1 MLPPFTLHPPPSC
14 YLHLPDVRIH
24 YWLLGAGPPLVLLH
38 GLGSS
43 ACDWFPVAPA
53 LAAHFRLLLIDLRG
67 HGQSSL
73 ADSGYGIDL
82 MATDVCRVM
91 DSVGIERAHLL
102 GLSLGGCVALQ
113 LACTAAQRLDHL
125 ILVNTFARLR
135 NSGRLRQRLARLRH
149 ALGSGDALARLVATS
164 LFADPDV
171 QAFAYERLRRNDIR
185 VLRRI
190 MLVLARFDLRRQLP
204 AVHAPTLVLIGDRD
218 NTVPPRCADDLLA
231 GLHRARLHVIPDAGH
246 ALPYDQPDAFIQ
258 AVTAFL
264 ISSPFAHPPALVLPS
279 FPSAAL

>member
-1 MLPPFTLHPPPSC
+1 MLPPFTLHPPPSH
-14 YLHLPDVRIH
+14 YLHLPGVRIH

-73 ADSGYGIDL
+73 ADSGYGVDR
-82 MATDVCRVM
+82 MATDVCQVM
-91 DSVGIERAHLL
+91 DSVGIARAHLL

-135 NSGRLRQRLARLRH
+135 HNGRLRQRLARLRR
-149 ALGSGDALARLVATS
+149 ALGAGDALARLVAAS
-164 LFADPDV
+164 LFADPDI
-171 QAFAYERLRRNDIR
+171 QAFAYERLRRNDIG

-190 MLVLARFDLRRQLP
+190 MLALARFDLRRQLP
-204 AVHAPTLVLIGDRD
+204 AVSVPTLVLIGDRD
-218 NTVPPRCADDLLA
+218 NTVPRRCAGDLLA
-231 GLHRARLHVIPDAGH
+231 GLPHARLHVIPDAGH
-246 ALPYDQPDAFIQ
+246 ALPYDQPDAFVQ
-258 AVTAFL
+258 AVIPFL
-264 ISSPFAHPPALVLPS
+264 
-279 FPSAAL
+279 AAAMNP